1 MLLGP
6 DRVDLTA
13 DTIPTGNPTADIP
26 AADALATVEILA
38 AETLHTHS
46 VTTAAGV
53 PTADASVAQLIERPI
68 LLSSLIKIFLE
79 FTNVCYTPHF
89 EGGQNALGVLLH
101 RLKSTSQR

>member
-13 DTIPTGNPTADIP
+13 DTIPTDDPTADIP
-26 AADALATVEILA
+26 AADTLATVEILA
-38 AETLHTHS
+38 AETLHS

-53 PTADASVAQLIERPI
+53 PIADASVAQLIERPI
-68 LLSSLIKIFLE
+68 LLSSLIIIFLE
-79 FTNVCYTPHF
+79 FTNVCYTLHF

-101 RLKSTSQR
+101 CMKSTSQR